1 MDQVIQNNPRERPF
15 RKSPV
20 RHVYL
25 GSQGPL
31 KPHNIDNLARHY
43 GWSGSGAATNFYR
56 ILLPS
61 SQTRRTDDGSLVA
74 AKGAITYVDFD
85 VTARNHLDGRHEPS
99 PFVSLLS
106 DRKNAVYYAA
116 KVSDETETPL
126 ESIEIAE
133 IYGDMLDHIYLFGA
147 TRVNSTLRL
156 GVEPWKISQNAWLC
170 LYGIPGYAVKTVYDS
185 DAVVDM
191 LDQYRIEGGIFLKCR
206 QAIASK
212 Y

>member
-74 AKGAITYVDFD
+74 AKDAITYADSA
-85 VTARNHLDGRHEPS
+85 VTARNHLDGQVQLLQTCMNRHRVQAMPL
-99 PFVSLLS
+99 VVQILSLWS
-106 DRKNAVYYAA
+106 
-116 KVSDETETPL
+116 
-126 ESIEIAE
+126 
-133 IYGDMLDHIYLFGA
+133 
-147 TRVNSTLRL
+147 
-156 GVEPWKISQNAWLC
+156 
-170 LYGIPGYAVKTVYDS
+170 
-185 DAVVDM
+185 
-191 LDQYRIEGGIFLKCR
+191 
-206 QAIASK
+206 
-212 Y
+212 